1 VDVGL
6 FLITDTQATKLNS
19 AMRKFVLHLD
29 MAQSTAVP
37 RVFVCGVKGRL
48 ATDQRDFWVRTF
60 KSCRI
65 AFMSCNCLL
74 TLAKRALSSSKLSL
88 SS

>member
-1 VDVGL
+1 MDVGL
-6 FLITDTQATKLNS
+6 FSHNGHASDETEFSQAKV
-19 AMRKFVLHLD
+19 R
-29 MAQSTAVP
+29 STP
-37 RVFVCGVKGRL
+37 RHGPVHCRASCFVCGVKGRL
-48 ATDQRDFWVRTF
+48 ATDQRDFWVRIF